1 MRWGIQDANEAE
13 ATTWNQGNYLVMRGI
28 VPIEPEDEAKEKT
41 KKPHGMLPSALPFS
55 TGRLKKENAPTERRS
70 TSRPPLPATGLA
82 SGSAVAS

>member
-55 TGRLKKENAPTERRS
+55 TGRLKRKMLRR
-70 TSRPPLPATGLA
+70 TTINVATAFAGYWTRQR
-82 SGSAVAS
+82 